1 MENDKAEIR
10 LSVSDFV
17 ALVNQA
23 FEYAMPG
30 IVIVGEV
37 SGYNVR
43 QGKWVRFKLKDD
55 TSAVDFFGSVYQI
68 RQPLEDG
75 MVVAVLGKPRLSDK
89 WGFSVSVQSVQPVGE
104 GSIKRSFELLQ
115 KKLSAEGL
123 FDESRKR
130 PLPELPARIGL
141 ISSTQAAG
149 YGDFLKI
156 LSSRW
161 GGMHVD
167 VANTLVQ
174 GVHAPGQIS
183 RAIEHFNQAG
193 EPPDVIVIVRGGGD
207 PDDLAAFN
215 DELLVRAIAASR
227 IPTLVGVGHE
237 MDTTLADLVADAR
250 AATPT
255 NAAQLLVPDRRELIE
270 RSWNIVRSILPSL
283 QNGVDA
289 QRREIAGVLETGD
302 RTITERLRA
311 LREETIATQR
321 LLMQYNPKTVLARG
335 YALVRGEITEG
346 ATIQIERINDVIEAE
361 VRNVKQH

>member
-1 MENDKAEIR
+1 MENEAAEIR

-17 ALVNQA
+17 ALVNQT

-30 IVIVGEV
+30 IVIVGEI

-43 QGKWVRFKLKDD
+43 QGKWVRFKLKDEQ
-55 TSAVDFFGSVYQI
+55 SAVDFFGSVYQI

-75 MVVAVLGKPRLSDK
+75 MMVAVLGKPRLSDK
-89 WGFSVSVQSVQPVGE
+89 WGFSVSLQSVQPVGE
-104 GSIKRSFELLQ
+104 GSIKRGFELL
-115 KKLSAEGL
+115 KKQLEAEGL

-130 PLPELPARIGL
+130 PLPELPTRIGL

-156 LSSRW
+156 LNGRW
-161 GGMHVD
+161 GSMHVD

-174 GVHAPGQIS
+174 GIHAPSQIT

-193 EPPDVIVIVRGGGD
+193 EPPEVIVIVRGGGD

-215 DELLVRAIAASR
+215 DESLVRAIAASR

-237 MDTTLADLVADAR
+237 IDITLADLAADVR

-270 RSWNIVRSILPSL
+270 RSWGIVRGIIPSL
-283 QNGVDA
+283 QYSLDGY
-289 QRREIAGVLETGD
+289 RRDTSGLMEISERRLLD
-302 RTITERLRA
+302 RIRRLRD
-311 LREETIATQR
+311 EVVSTGR
-321 LLMQYNPKTVLARG
+321 LVRQYDPKTVLARG
-335 YALVRGEITEG
+335 YALVRGDVDIG
-346 ATIQIERINDVIEAE
+346 AKIEIERINDVIEAE
-361 VRNVKQH
+361 VRNVRKR